1 MPPSHVEIIW
11 GLVAGAVALLALAL
25 AVIATI
31 LVHHSRIR
39 ESQRRFKTLFH
50 QVFDAIVVIDS
61 GTQIIEDLNESACNL
76 LGYTKQELLNSSL
89 EDIVPKEELQR
100 LQSTLDRVVSSGSA
114 YMGETTFVCK
124 DGKRIEVEGGF
135 AVSTIA
141 GEAFVLGSFRDITE
155 RKKAEKA
162 LRDSEKRYQ
171 ELFDSVL
178 EGIGVVDEN
187 EIVRFCNPAYAEIFD
202 KGSANQLIGKCWLE
216 YVPENQ
222 KKLVLSEIEKRKKGQ
237 SSQYQLE
244 ISTTKCKRKIII
256 LSVSP
261 RFDDGNRYI
270 GSFYAIMDVTETKR
284 LEEFSQRAERLE
296 TAGRIAGQV
305 AHDFNNLLGPLI
317 TYPSFVKEQLP
328 SNHPAIPL
336 LDDMGQA
343 SRQMADINQQLLTL
357 GRRGHYNQEPLNIN
371 DVVLQVLK
379 QAKPVPDKV
388 VMETDLSQ
396 NLLNTEAGRSQI
408 HRVIL
413 NLVENA
419 RDAMQDS
426 GLLTIKTE
434 NCCVDTPEGSFGQ
447 VPKGEYVKL
456 TISDTGCGMS
466 PEIQSNIFDPFF
478 STKTSDVKRGSGL
491 GLSVVDAVV
500 KDHGGYIDF
509 ESTFGKGTSFHLY
522 FPVTR
527 ESAHPNV
534 RQQIVGGTETILV
547 VDDDKMQRE
556 VILRLLGE
564 LGYLTSAVGSGEKA
578 IELLEENAQ
587 DLLLLDM
594 LMPGMDGV
602 ETYERALQLDSSQ
615 KAIIVSGFSAT
626 ERVEKA
632 LELGAG
638 AFLRKPLTLKTIA
651 AAVRKELD
659 RAQLPKPQARQGQH
673 STDVLT
679 GIQ

>member
-11 GLVAGAVALLALAL
+11 GLIVATIVFLVLAT
-25 AVIATI
+25 AVIASI
-31 LVHHSRIR
+31 VVHNSKIR
-39 ESQRRFKTLFH
+39 ESERKFKMLFH

-202 KGSANQLIGKCWLE
+202 RGSANQLIGKCWLE

-336 LDDMGQA
+336 LDDMEQA
-343 SRQMADINQQLLTL
+343 SRQMADINQQLLAL

-379 QAKPVPDKV
+379 QAKPVPDKL

-413 NLVENA
+413 NLIENA

-509 ESTFGKGTSFHLY
+509 ESTLGKGTSFHLY

-527 ESAHPNV
+527 ESAHPTV

-602 ETYERALQLDSSQ
+602 ETYERALQLNSSQ

-632 LELGAG
+632 LKLGA
-638 AFLRKPLTLKTIA
+638 AAYLRKPLTLKTIA